1 VNLRPLALPTG
12 LAQIRE
18 SCPYYPRRA
27 LVPPARRVLVVDD
40 DPDLL
45 EAMHDALTSEG
56 YDSVEAS
63 DGEAALGYLR
73 SNPAPGL
80 ILLDWNMSP
89 MNGEQFMSE
98 LSRDG
103 ALVNVP
109 VVLLTAD
116 ARLEDKVR
124 SNVFA
129 ASLRKPIDLEALFTL
144 VGGYCG

>member
-1 VNLRPLALPTG
+1 MPTT
-12 LAQIRE
+12 RK
-18 SCPYYPRRA
+18 
-27 LVPPARRVLVVDD
+27 VLVVDD

-63 DGEAALGYLR
+63 DGQAALGYLR
-73 SNPAPGL
+73 SNPAPGV

-98 LSRDG
+98 LSRDA
-103 ALVNVP
+103 ALADVP

-116 ARLEDKVR
+116 ARLEDKAR
-124 SNVFA
+124 CKRFA
-129 ASLRKPIDLEALFTL
+129 GSLRKPIDLESLFAL
-144 VGGYCG
+144 VSRYCC

>member
-1 VNLRPLALPTG
+1 M
-12 LAQIRE
+12 
-18 SCPYYPRRA
+18 
-27 LVPPARRVLVVDD
+27 PPARKVLVVDD

-63 DGEAALGYLR
+63 DGEAALGY
-73 SNPAPGL
+73 PAPGL

-98 LSRDG
+98 LSRD
-103 ALVNVP
+103 AELATIP
-109 VVLLTAD
+109 VLLLTAD

-124 SNVFA
+124 CNTFA
-129 ASLRKPIDLEALFTL
+129 GSLRKPIDLEALFAL
-144 VGGYCG
+144 VSRYCCS

>member
-1 VNLRPLALPTG
+1 MP
-12 LAQIRE
+12 
-18 SCPYYPRRA
+18 S
-27 LVPPARRVLVVDD
+27 ARKVLVVDD

-56 YDSVEAS
+56 YDSVGAS
-63 DGEAALGYLR
+63 DGKAALGYLR

-80 ILLDWNMSP
+80 VLLDWNMSP

-98 LSRDG
+98 LSRDA
-103 ALVNVP
+103 ALANVP

-124 SNVFA
+124 GNTFA
-129 ASLRKPIDLEALFTL
+129 GSLRKPIDLEALFAL
-144 VGGYCG
+144 VDRYCCG

>member
-1 VNLRPLALPTG
+1 M
-12 LAQIRE
+12 
-18 SCPYYPRRA
+18 
-27 LVPPARRVLVVDD
+27 PPARKVLVVDD

-63 DGEAALGYLR
+63 GGNAGLAYLR

-89 MNGEQFMSE
+89 MNGEQFMGE
-98 LSRDG
+98 LSRDA
-103 ALVNVP
+103 ALANVP

-124 SNVFA
+124 GNRFA
-129 ASLRKPIDLEALFTL
+129 GSLRKPIDLEALFAI
-144 VGGYCG
+144 VSRYCCG